1 MARGLVPIPSEDCVI
16 GHPAMT
22 AVLVRFPDNDPHIH
36 EEVND
41 APKVALCQD
50 GDISREARDPGEQR

>member
-1 MARGLVPIPSEDCVI
+1 MPVPSEDSVI

-22 AVLVRFPDNDPHIH
+22 TALVRFPDDDPHVR

-41 APKVALCQD
+41 APGVALGQD
-50 GDISREARDPGEQR
+50 GDVGREARDPGEQR